1 MASNLV
7 DLTKLGN
14 ALSRFKTKILNVA
27 KPNALDVVIGQN
39 VPVAM
44 SGGTAITIT
53 NETAGMDLST
63 VTVLGV
69 ILQDAWPQDSWTSGA
84 CVSIVNFGINQNGS
98 VSVVL
103 TTNSQQNYRLGIR
116 LIYVKN

>member
-27 KPNALDVVIGQN
+27 RPNVLDVVIGQT
-39 VPVAM
+39 VPIA
-44 SGGTAITIT
+44 STGGTTVTIT
-53 NETAGMDLST
+53 SEMAGIDLSQ
-63 VTVLGV
+63 VTVVGV
-69 ILQDAWPQDSWTSGA
+69 LLQDAWPQDTWMSGA
-84 CVSIVNFGINQNGS
+84 CVSIVNFGVNQNGS
-98 VSVVL
+98 VSAVL

-116 LIYVKN
+116 LIYVNN